1 MIPVSGKS
9 SPCSSISSNC
19 VIWQGPDIPCIDLCN
34 GDTISDVIAKLA
46 EKLCELLDAAC
57 DCDPN
62 LSGLDLKC
70 VLPNQPLELELVG
83 TLQAIIDYICDQNN
97 STELPDITLPI
108 CLQYTDN
115 LGNLVTELPLVD
127 WATLVGNTVCNIIN
141 DIITV
146 SQDLVNLEQRVVVLE
161 NCVLPCTPEGPTDF
175 DVTSSCLFL
184 DNQGQG
190 QSVAISTLVLAIEA
204 QFCELRE
211 AVGTVTQINAAIV
224 AQCLSA
230 ASPTLSGTAGNYG
243 NISGWQANPS
253 TLAEIN
259 QNQWIV
265 LCDLYQAVSDIQ
277 NNCCDTGC
285 DGYQVSYT
293 HQVIKDGNNIP
304 TTLEINFINSSIPN
318 GFNDCSGNTITTTDQ
333 NGNSITT
340 NFQIVPSASGA
351 GPVSITLSNT
361 NLDVY
366 GPLTLTVNACITDG
380 SSDCTSTTTQ
390 IVPLAAPCPNVI
402 NVAATPSGD
411 IGVTFTNTLGGSV
424 TYQID
429 VINQQTQVQLGTAT
443 INNPGLSIN
452 QTFSGGAQGVTYEVI
467 VSISTGGAF
476 SSCPAQTVQVPGSVC
491 ISSETTATSATK
503 DAGAIYIGNDGDS
516 TGETASYK
524 EFYFNTPLFQGNT
537 GTIHEDFQGTPA
549 CRAPEVSAV
558 AVSAGG
564 TVTCTV
570 SGSGTTY
577 VLSYST
583 DGLTYTGSVSGGT
596 GARSLA
602 TGQTSGPIYFRVVQ
616 DCGGG
621 TLSAPYIIRYDFS
634 TDVYQIIS
642 DPEDAGNLNIGQ
654 YAGGRPAGVFV
665 ARQYLECEGTQ
676 YSAPGASYDA
686 FWYFVGKVDTQG
698 TIRYLYVCW
707 TSAGPVRAVLCCT
720 CPSFILTDN
729 FRAFC
734 GEGVSTRIVLPYV
747 LGDGSPVISI
757 SQNPASGT
765 AVLTNVGTPTAAG
778 NEITYSNTGNLN
790 KNYADTFE
798 VTITS
803 DVQGECTSSA
813 YTIQVQ
819 IIPCDIGLRYNDQDI
834 YMFVDTLSI
843 GNSVQAINNVNA
855 LATQLSAQFAAGG
868 PDGFNWTGNL
878 YILPTS
884 SKRWLSYH
892 KSIVDKGVSYVQ
904 SPDPLWQ
911 AIENTPA
918 SWATPGGL
926 TSENTA
932 WVLVISKDASTNYHD
947 ATLANGFLNQP
958 TVEYKEDYE
967 TLSDVVEGTAVSVWA
982 QGLSIVN
989 PVFDQGIEHTLISLT
1004 DNQSTGAD
1012 AAFLLQS
1019 IGAYTGELI
1028 PPVKYGIQTA
1038 VDLSGFIMQGLGT
1051 ANPYQGATTGAGTAI
1066 KPLFDI
1072 GYQSASSAD
1081 SRMLFLLDQ
1090 SSDFL
1095 ADPNSLT
1102 SVKDLVIK
1110 AVKGCDGL
1118 YPLSS
1123 APNAVHRVQ
1132 LCSVEGD
1139 EFIDWS
1145 SIPGAPPNPQV
1156 GDVYF
1161 SEYGKPTK
1169 EICYEVKELNVVD
1182 APTLSVS
1189 NATIESDCDDAA
1201 CSVYEIHY
1209 CAGGTMQC
1217 SPGAPQP
1224 QRFFAKIAT
1233 KGCGDLAIGSVVGLV
1248 NTGPP
1253 LVSAD
1258 GDCTWANSDSRCF
1271 TVQACLPLAN
1281 FTNNSEYGTCD
1292 FDSTFAASGD
1302 NTACQNCQ
1310 NALE

>member
-1 MIPVSGKS
+1 MIPVSGNT

-19 VIWQGPDIPCIDLCN
+19 VIWQGPDIACIDLCN
-34 GDTISDVIAKLA
+34 GDTISDVVAKLA

-62 LSGLDLKC
+62 LEGLDLKC
-70 VLPNQPLELELVG
+70 VLPDQPLNLELVG

-97 STELPDITLPI
+97 KGGDLPDITLPT
-108 CLQYTDN
+108 CLQYSDQ
-115 LGNLVTELPLVD
+115 LGNIVTELPLVD
-127 WATLVGNTVCNIIN
+127 WATLVGNTICS
-141 DIITV
+141 IITDITTLN
-146 SQDLVNLEQRVVVLE
+146 QDLINLEQRIVVLE
-161 NCVLPCTPEGPTDF
+161 NCVLPCTPSGPSDF

-190 QSVAISTLVLAIEA
+190 QTVAISTLVLALET
-204 QFCELRE
+204 QFCELRN
-211 AVGTVTQINAAIV
+211 VIGTVTQINAAIV
-224 AQCLSA
+224 SQCLTA
-230 ASPTLSGTAGNYG
+230 ASPTLSGSAGNYG
-243 NISGWQANPS
+243 NITGWQANPS

-265 LCDLYQAVSDIQ
+265 LCDLYQAVTDIQ
-277 NNCCDTGC
+277 NNCCDSGC

-293 HQVIKDGNNIP
+293 HQVITDGNGIP
-304 TTLEINFINSSIPN
+304 TSLEINFINSSIPN
-318 GFNDCSGNTITTTDQ
+318 GFSDCSGNTITTTDQ
-333 NGNSITT
+333 NGSSITT

-351 GPVSITLSNT
+351 GPVTITLSNT

-380 SSDCTSTTTQ
+380 SSDCTSSTTQ
-390 IVPLAAPCPNVI
+390 IVPLGAPCPNVI
-402 NVAATPSGD
+402 NVSATPSGD

-429 VINQQTQVQLGTAT
+429 VINQQTQAQLGTAT
-443 INNPGLSIN
+443 INNPPISIS

-476 SSCPAQTVQVPGSVC
+476 SSCPAQTVQVPGSTC

-503 DAGAIYIGNDGDS
+503 DAGAIYIGNDGDT
-516 TGETASYK
+516 TGEQASYK

-549 CRAPEVSAV
+549 CAAPEVNTV

-570 SGSGTTY
+570 VGSGTTY
-577 VLSYST
+577 ALSYST
-583 DGLTYTGSVSGGT
+583 DGLIYTGSVSGGA

-602 TGQTSGPIYFRVVQ
+602 TGQTSGSIYFKVVQ

-634 TDVYQIIS
+634 TDVYQIMS
-642 DPEDAGNLNIGQ
+642 DPEEADNLNVGQ

-707 TSAGPVRAVLCCT
+707 TSAGPVKVVLCCT
-720 CPSFILTDN
+720 CPAFILTDN

-734 GEGVSTRIVLPYV
+734 GEGNVKKIDLPYV
-747 LGDGSPVISI
+747 LGDGSPTITI

-765 AVLTNVGTPTAAG
+765 AVLTNIGTPTAPG
-778 NEITYSNTGNLN
+778 NRITYTNLGNLN
-790 KNYADTFE
+790 KNYADTFQ
-798 VTITS
+798 VTIAS
-803 DVQGECTSSA
+803 DVQGECSSST

-834 YMFVDTLSI
+834 YMFVDTLSLGNNI
-843 GNSVQAINNVNA
+843 TTINSVNSLKLQ
-855 LATQLSAQFAAGG
+855 LAAQFGG
-868 PDGFNWTGNL
+868 GAPDGFNWTGNF
-878 YILPTS
+878 YVLPTA

-892 KSIVDKGVSYVQ
+892 KAVVDNGASYVQ
-904 SPDPLWQ
+904 SPDATWQ

-926 TSENTA
+926 TSKNAA

-947 ATLANGFLNQP
+947 ATLANGFTNQP

-982 QGLSIVN
+982 QGLGITS
-989 PVFDQGIEHTLISLT
+989 PVFDQGIEHVLLSFT

-1012 AAFLLQS
+1012 AAFILQS
-1019 IGAYTGELI
+1019 LGAYTGELI
-1028 PPVKYGIQTA
+1028 PPVKYGVQTA
-1038 VDLSGFIMQGLGT
+1038 IDVSGFIMQGLGT

-1072 GYQSASSAD
+1072 GYQSSSSAD
-1081 SRMLFLLDQ
+1081 SRMFFLLDQ
-1090 SSDFL
+1090 STDL
-1095 ADPNSLT
+1095 LT
-1102 SVKDLVIK
+1102 STINPEVKDLVIK
-1110 AVKGCDGL
+1110 SVKGCDDQ
-1118 YPLSS
+1118 YPFSA
-1123 APNAVHRVQ
+1123 APNEVHRIQYCGGEEIAFVN
-1132 LCSVEGD
+1132 
-1139 EFIDWS
+1139 WS
-1145 SIPGAPPNPQV
+1145 NIPGAPPNPQV
-1156 GDVYF
+1156 GETYY
-1161 SEYGKPTK
+1161 STYGKPTK
-1169 EICYEVKELNVVD
+1169 EVCYTIVALDVAEAATVAFD
-1182 APTLSVS
+1182 
-1189 NATIESDCDDAA
+1189 NATLESDCDDAV

-1209 CAGGTMQC
+1209 CTGGTMSC
-1217 SPGAPQP
+1217 TPGAPTP

-1248 NTGPP
+1248 NTGAP

-1271 TVQACLPLAN
+1271 TVISCSSVNAYN
-1281 FTNNSEYGTCD
+1281 NNSEYGTCD
-1292 FDSTFAASGD
+1292 FDSTFTASGD
-1302 NTACQNCQ
+1302 NTACENCQ